1 VNADVTETQHGPA
14 VPAQRSR
21 GHGEPPRPQR
31 LTAVERYKEILA
43 TATEAHDR
51 MRGHDAE
58 RTRELIGGLIE
69 SQERMARVLQEEK
82 VVRLGVELHW
92 EKVTEAL
99 WEERWMRGKPR
110 PAPNTAVPRRPL
122 HEYVSAMDTAYQTL
136 EDALQK
142 RTLLRRKP

>member
-1 VNADVTETQHGPA
+1 MNADVTETQHGPLLP
-14 VPAQRSR
+14 VQRR
-21 GHGEPPRPQR
+21 GGHEEPPRAAR

-43 TATEAHDR
+43 TAAEAHDR

-58 RTRELIGGLIE
+58 RTRELIGRLIE

-110 PAPNTAVPRRPL
+110 PAPDTAVPRRPL
-122 HEYVSAMDTAYQTL
+122 HEHVSAMDAAYQTL
-136 EDALQK
+136 EDSLQK